1 MDLPSEQRREIDY
14 AIYRGDIERLPVLL
28 ATFNEDINFMNDHG
42 RTMAHWAASND
53 RLGDFKQA
61 VDLANSER
69 ERRGAPTLQPNYD
82 VKDLEGCSPED
93 IAQARRDRTEMAQR
107 LRRDPSQQHER

>member
-1 MDLPSEQRREIDY
+1 MDLPSEQRRDIDY

-28 ATFNEDINFMNDHG
+28 ATFNEDVNRTNDNG

-61 VDLANSER
+61 VDAANIER
-69 ERRGAPTLQPNYD
+69 GQRGAPQLQPDYNL
-82 VKDLEGCSPED
+82 KDLDGCSPED

-107 LRRDPSQQHER
+107 LRREPSQQHER